1 MPRFHILC
9 GLLTALLTSSQLH
22 AQQLV
27 PPSPPDSITF
37 EKDIVYGK
45 TGDTELKLD
54 LSRPKNSAQP
64 LPCIVVIHGGAWRA
78 GNKSGHDNL
87 TWLFAE
93 KGYVSATIGYR
104 FCPQHPFP
112 AQIED
117 AKCAVRFLRAHANE
131 YGIDPDRIGAI
142 GFSAGAHLSLM
153 LGVMGKDDGL
163 EGDGGWADQPSQVN
177 AVVSYFG
184 PTELGAEDIPEIS
197 KPLVKDFIGGLA
209 TEKPEEAKRASP
221 NTYVTKGDA
230 PILFFQGTKDPLVP
244 HTQVY
249 RMIETLTKAEVPAR
263 AEILVGAG
271 HGWGGKDL
279 ARTLAETV
287 DFFDENLKPTTR
299 K

>member
-1 MPRFHILC
+1 MSRFPVLC
-9 GLLTALLTSSQLH
+9 ACLTAFLATSLAH
-22 AQQLV
+22 AQPLV
-27 PPSPPDSITF
+27 PSAPSDAITF

-45 TGDTELKLD
+45 AGDVELTLN
-54 LSRPKNSAQP
+54 LSRPKGTTAP
-64 LPCIVVIHGGAWRA
+64 RPCVVVIHGGAWRA
-78 GNKSGHDNL
+78 GDKTAHDNL

-117 AKCAVRFLRAHANE
+117 AKCAVRFLRAHAKD
-131 YGIDPDRIGAI
+131 YGIDPQRIGAV

-153 LGVMGKDDGL
+153 LGVMGQADGL
-163 EGDGGWADQPSQVN
+163 EGEGGWADQPSQVN

-184 PTELGAEDIPEIS
+184 PTELGAEDIPEIC
-197 KPLVKDFIGGLA
+197 KPLVKDFIGGFA
-209 TEKPEEAKRASP
+209 TEKPAEAKRASP

-279 ARTLAETV
+279 ARTLAQTV
-287 DFFDENLKPTTR
+287 DFFDEKLKS